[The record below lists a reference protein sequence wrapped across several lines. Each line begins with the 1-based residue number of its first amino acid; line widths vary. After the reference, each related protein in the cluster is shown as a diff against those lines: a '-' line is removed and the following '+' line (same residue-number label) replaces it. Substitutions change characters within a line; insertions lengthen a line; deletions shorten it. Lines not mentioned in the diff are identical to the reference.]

1 MKKILVII
9 AIYLINTIPALAEK
23 NDCSGMK
30 KLSKEYIICTTENI
44 KKAANKKNQQ
54 IKEGSAKKTEQ
65 VMLKEE
71 LHSHKDTKQ
80 KVRKI
85 RKKK

>member
-9 AIYLINTIPALAEK
+9 AIYLLNAIPALAEK

-30 KLSKEYIICTTENI
+30 KLSKEYILCTTENI

-65 VMLKEE
+65 VTEGAKKLIDNVKN
-71 LHSHKDTKQ
+71 
-80 KVRKI
+80 KI
-85 RKKK
+85 KKSN